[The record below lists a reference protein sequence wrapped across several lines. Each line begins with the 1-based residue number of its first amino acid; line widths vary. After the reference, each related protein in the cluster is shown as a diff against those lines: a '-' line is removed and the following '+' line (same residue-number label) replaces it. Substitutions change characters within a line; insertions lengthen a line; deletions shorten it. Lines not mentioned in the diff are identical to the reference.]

1 MNVTDVHDRWES
13 LSGAYSPEY
22 YAYYGPNATSKAL
35 QQTLSE
41 LVDPNASV
49 LELGCSSGRHLA
61 HLHEH
66 GYENLAGIDINETAF
81 EVMAQ
86 NSPELFEAG
95 TFYCC
100 SIEHLVDSLPTNRF
114 DVVYSVETIQH
125 VHPDND
131 WVFDDLARIASTA
144 VITAEN
150 EGNTSN
156 GDSGSDSTAE
166 AEPEAG
172 PEAEAGPGPEAES
185 YSASGPD
192 SDSPLREV
200 REVDGLP
207 LYIRDWEQVF
217 TDRGLRPVD
226 CTDTE
231 IERHTVRA
239 FDCRS

>member
-22 YAYYGPNATSKAL
+22 YAYYGPNETSKAIR
-35 QQTLSE
+35 QTLSE
-41 LVDPNASV
+41 LVDPDASV

-66 GYENLAGIDINETAF
+66 GYENLAGIDINEAAF

-86 NSPELFEAG
+86 NSPDLFEAG

-100 SIEHLVDSLPTNRF
+100 SIEDLVDSLPTNRF

-144 VITAEN
+144 VLTAEN
-150 EGNTSN
+150 EGDTPN
-156 GDSGSDSTAE
+156 GEAGSDSTAE
-166 AEPEAG
+166 SET
-172 PEAEAGPGPEAES
+172 EAES
-185 YSASGPD
+185 KPESKLESEEESYPPSGPD

-217 TDRGLRPVD
+217 TDRGLQPVD

>member
-13 LSGAYSPEY
+13 RSGAYSPEY

-35 QQTLSE
+35 RQTLSE
-41 LVDPNASV
+41 LVEPDASV

-66 GYENLAGIDINETAF
+66 GYENLAGIDINEDAF
-81 EVMAQ
+81 EVMAD
-86 NSPELFEAG
+86 NSPDLFETG

-100 SIEHLVDSLPTNRF
+100 SIEHLVDTLPTNRF

-144 VITAEN
+144 VLTAEN
-150 EGNTSN
+150 EGDTPN
-156 GDSGSDSTAE
+156 GESVSESATKSAPSSGSGSGSGSGSDSA
-166 AEPEAG
+166 
-172 PEAEAGPGPEAES
+172 S
-185 YSASGPD
+185 DLYSD
-192 SDSPLREV
+192 SSSPLREV

-217 TDRGLRPVD
+217 TDRGLQPVD
-226 CTDTE
+226 CTDTD

>member
-35 QQTLSE
+35 RQTLSE
-41 LVDPNASV
+41 LVDPDASV

-66 GYENLAGIDINETAF
+66 GYENLAGIDINEAAF

-86 NSPELFEAG
+86 NSPDLFEAG

-144 VITAEN
+144 VLTAEN
-150 EGNTSN
+150 EGTTPN
-156 GDSGSDSTAE
+156 GESGSDSATE
-166 AEPEAG
+166 AASSSGSGSGSSSATGSGSGSDSE
-172 PEAEAGPGPEAES
+172 PGPS
-185 YSASGPD
+185 
-192 SDSPLREV
+192 SPLREV

-217 TDRGLRPVD
+217 TDRGLQPVD